1 MSQPSRRWSRAPI
14 TGRRL
19 RLESLEARDVPAT
32 ALYATG
38 AGPGGG
44 PHVIVRNA
52 ADAVVGQFMAFDANF
67 SGGVQV
73 ATGDVNNDGVA
84 DVIVGAGPGMDPRV
98 RVLSGAALLAG
109 QFVDLYNFDAYQA
122 DFSGGVFVAAG
133 DVNGDGFAD
142 IVTGAGAGGTPHVK
156 VFSGQN
162 GSELASFWAYHPDFR
177 GGVTVA
183 ADDLGGDNGDT
194 PGGIGDAEI
203 LTGAGPGGGPHVR
216 AFDLPT
222 PGGPVL
228 QITSFYAFEESWRGG
243 VFVGSG
249 FVTNNTDSSGFRFA
263 DIIVGRGPG
272 GAPEVRDFRLLDAP
286 NNPDGTPDFRYV
298 LAADFNA
305 YADGVTFGVRV
316 TAENRGG
323 NVDDI
328 ITGVGPGGGP
338 HVRVW
343 SGQAIADLQT
353 FTPSLVSE
361 YFAYNPNFHGGVFV
375 GGGQRLHTTD

>member
-1 MSQPSRRWSRAPI
+1 MNHPSRSKDAPNR
-14 TGRRL
+14 GRRL
-19 RLESLEARDVPAT
+19 QLERLEAREVPAT

-52 ADAVVGQFMAFDANF
+52 ADQIVAQFMAFDSTF
-67 SGGVQV
+67 HGGVRV
-73 ATGDVNNDGVA
+73 ATGDVNNDGTA
-84 DVIVGAGPGMDPRV
+84 DVVVGAGPGMEPRV

-109 QFVDLYNFDAYQA
+109 QFVDLKSFDAYQS
-122 DFSGGVFVAAG
+122 DFTGGVFVAAG

-142 IVTGAGAGGTPHVK
+142 IITGAGAGGTPHVR
-156 VFSGQN
+156 VFSGQD

-183 ADDLGGDNGDT
+183 ADDLGGDNGGT
-194 PGGIGDAEI
+194 AGNIGTAEI

-222 PGGPVL
+222 AGQPVV
-228 QITSFYAFEESWRGG
+228 QITSFYAFEDSWRGG
-243 VFVGSG
+243 VFVGAG
-249 FVTNNTDSSGFRFA
+249 FTTNNVDSSGFRFA

-272 GAPEVRDFRLLDAP
+272 GAPEVRVFRLLDAP

-305 YADGVTFGVRV
+305 YGADMAAGVHV

-323 NVDDI
+323 NVDVI
-328 ITGVGPGGGP
+328 ITGPGEGVSP
-338 HVRVW
+338 HVRIW
-343 SGQAIADLQT
+343 SGQALADLGT
-353 FTPSLVSE
+353 FTPQLLGE
-361 YFAYNPNFHGGVFV
+361 YMAYHPDFNGGVFV
-375 GGGQRLHTTD
+375 GGGQRLHAAD